1 VWHYNDCAECPQQM
15 QPFDDTTPNIMA
27 RADIESKVVKF
38 IQKYLDI
45 IETPEDVDR
54 ILSVFDQVLEE
65 LN

>member
-1 VWHYNDCAECPQQM
+1 M

-45 IETPEDVDR
+45 IETPKDVDR